1 MHVDAFIKRL
11 LQPDEQRLD
20 LNEPGVPARADPADP

>member
-11 LQPDEQRLD
+11 LQLDEQRLD
-20 LNEPGVPARADPADP
+20 LSEPGVPARADPVDP